1 MLLSIVAYAVSASGV
16 GGSFDDIVERDIA
29 IQENRDAYLASGI
42 LQALGVG
49 LLFFVLRY
57 LYRVT
62 KYRREELPRAVWP
75 LATVAPLALALL
87 ALAGTLQ
94 QLDVVERVTGALP
107 LPPDEAEQL
116 AEDEQA
122 EGPAVF
128 IGILGSIAALS
139 IAAVFILLSQ
149 NARKAGLLTNFIGII
164 GIIVGAFL
172 VIGPLIGSVLGPI
185 PIVQWFWLCALAA
198 LFLGIWPGG
207 RPPAWETGEAVPWPS
222 PQEIRE
228 RREAASLERDER
240 KRRARE
246 ADPEPDEDLDDEPAE
261 PAGTPHPRSKKRK
274 KKKRR

>member
-1 MLLSIVAYAVSASGV
+1 M
-16 GGSFDDIVERDIA
+16 ERDIA
-29 IQENRDAYLASGI
+29 IQDARGAYLASGI

-49 LLFFVLRY
+49 VLFVVLRY

-62 KYRREELPRAVWP
+62 KYRREVTPRAIWP

-87 ALAGTLQ
+87 ALAGTFH
-94 QLDVVERVTGALP
+94 QLDVVERVTEALP
-107 LPPDEAEQL
+107 LPPEEAKQL

-122 EGPAVF
+122 EGVAVI
-128 IGILGSIAALS
+128 IGILGSVAALS

-185 PIVQWFWLCALAA
+185 PIVQWFWLGALAA
-198 LFLGIWPGG
+198 LFLGLWPGG
-207 RPPAWETGEAVPWPS
+207 RPPAWETGEEEPWPS

-228 RREAASLERDER
+228 QREAAALDRDER
-240 KRRARE
+240 RGRRRDP
-246 ADPEPDEDLDDEPAE
+246 DPEPEEYEDEDEPDAE
-261 PAGTPHPRSKKRK
+261 PAGTPHPKSKKRK